1 MSEMKLEYD
10 FSKAER
16 GKFYRPNTRLH
27 LPVYLNDSVSI
38 PLSAIAERKGITLDD
53 LVNDILKRELDLA
66 ETLR

>member
-10 FSKAER
+10 FSKAAR